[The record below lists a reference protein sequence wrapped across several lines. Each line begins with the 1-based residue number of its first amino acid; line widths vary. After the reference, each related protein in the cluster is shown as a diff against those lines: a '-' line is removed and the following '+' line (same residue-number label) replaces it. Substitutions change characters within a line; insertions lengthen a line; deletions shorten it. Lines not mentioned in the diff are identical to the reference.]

1 RNSWQKVA
9 PSAGSANALAKAYK
23 QDVLRKL
30 YEAEE
35 TFRKDLEAVEKT
47 LDPLIRQYKVK
58 ALDMTLARFEK
69 YRQRAISAR
78 FIVISTQSSISSAS
92 STATTTDSISTKE
105 SSRNDGR
112 PLDSSDIS
120 WKLLPKWDANWKKE
134 RDLEAFLKNMSNF
147 RTMMEEAQEWNE
159 MQTRFKDWQAPPLDE
174 LIQQAIEEQR
184 LHPQDTGT
192 GRYQRA
198 VSFWTD
204 IAYSSEVIASQ
215 RSKNQQDGRK
225 DVSLS
230 ASENVVK
237 KRSYQDSGKAKQ
249 DDNTGTGSFVP
260 IC

>member
-1 RNSWQKVA
+1 MGLKPKIREHFAGNPNLRTDLSTMMNIAECLDNEQFHNATEFQPSTVKPHLHSESFPQPMDLDAMIGSTKVA
-9 PSAGSANALAKAYK
+9 PSAGSADALAKAYK
-23 QDVLRKL
+23 QDVLSKL

-58 ALDMTLARFEK
+58 ALDMTLAPFEK

-134 RDLEAFLKNMSNF
+134 RNFEAFLKNMSNF
-147 RTMMEEAQEWNE
+147 RTMMEEAQDWNE

-192 GRYQRA
+192 G
-198 VSFWTD
+198 
-204 IAYSSEVIASQ
+204 
-215 RSKNQQDGRK
+215 
-225 DVSLS
+225 
-230 ASENVVK
+230 
-237 KRSYQDSGKAKQ
+237 
-249 DDNTGTGSFVP
+249 
-260 IC
+260 